1 MSSTAS
7 LLGGLVHGFAEEKT
21 RLAHEALDQ
30 SKAQQQQMLQYLG
43 HLASSPNIPAE
54 HQQWAMGKMQEII
67 NAKPGGK
74 LPKVDLNELPP
85 VSTPAGPT
93 RTAQPTLPAM
103 TLQPPVGPGGQ
114 TAAAPS
120 PSGDVGRAGDST
132 VNAMGNITPP
142 VGPDTIAIPAS
153 FDSKG
158 RPLSSIPNPVAS
170 VRPGDTGPA
179 NAPNSIVG
187 MPDPSGRPT
196 LVPSSPSLNAPISP
210 VTLPPLPQAQIQNP
224 MPPQQISAGGL
235 HVMTPEDR
243 QKFATVDSANQ
254 MERLRQQFPDKSPDE
269 LAHFAQHGEFPKPSL
284 HEVAPGGKLVDE
296 HGREIATNTT
306 PKPGAKSGYEPK
318 MGPGGPIGITDVAT
332 GGMLTPEQVAAN
344 PQAKAVLDQANKEYK
359 RQQDAQDARDQK
371 KFENAQAMSDK
382 SVENAAKKQKMAQAT
397 DAAKKAKPMVDVL
410 DTSEAY
416 MRDGKFSPREDL
428 ALIVRAVRAMN
439 PGTVRLPQQEL
450 ELELHRGTYGDNFKR
465 WYDTK
470 VSSGLLPDD
479 QRQDLMNVIR
489 KETVQ
494 TATSAAD
501 NWRDSYKGTNEEDPP
516 TYLKRFEAKAADVGP
531 PTGAS
536 HEVYAADGKT
546 LIGHA
551 VNNKFVP
558 LGQEKK

>member
-30 SKAQQQQMLQYLG
+30 SKGQQQQMLQYLG

-54 HQQWAMGKMQEII
+54 HQQWAIGKMQEII

-93 RTAQPTLPAM
+93 RTASPSLPAM
-103 TLQPPVGPGGQ
+103 TLQPPVGPGGTSAATPS
-114 TAAAPS
+114 TATASAQ
-120 PSGDVGRAGDST
+120 PSGDTGRAADST

-142 VGPDTIAIPAS
+142 VGP
-153 FDSKG
+153 
-158 RPLSSIPNPVAS
+158 SSVPGYSGPMPIAS

-179 NAPNSIVG
+179 NVPNSIVG
-187 MPDPSGRPT
+187 MPDASGRPT
-196 LVPSSPSLNAPISP
+196 LVPNAPPSLNAPISP
-210 VTLPPLPQAQIQNP
+210 MTLPPMPQAQIQNP

-235 HVMTPEDR
+235 HVLTPEDK
-243 QKFATVDSANQ
+243 QKFADVTSANQ
-254 MERLRQQFPDKSPDE
+254 MAKLQQQFPGKSQED
-269 LAHFAQHGEFPKPSL
+269 LAHYAQHGEFPKASL

-296 HGREIATNTT
+296 HGKTVAENQNA
-306 PKPGAKSGYEPK
+306 KPGTKSGYEPK
-318 MGPGGPIGITDVAT
+318 MGPGGPIGIMDVAT
-332 GGMLTPEQVAAN
+332 GGMLSPDQVAAN
-344 PQAKAVLDQANKEYK
+344 PQAKAVLDQAKAEYQT
-359 RQQDAQDARDQK
+359 QQDAQDTRDEK
-371 KFENAQAMSDK
+371 KAERAQALAEQSF
-382 SVENAAKKQKMAQAT
+382 EHAAQKQKMSQAT

-416 MRDGKFSPREDL
+416 MREGKFSPREDL

-501 NWRDSYKGTNEEDPP
+501 NWRDSYKGTKEEDPP
-516 TYLKRFEAKAADVGP
+516 TYLKRFETKTADAGP
-531 PTGAS
+531 PEGAS

-551 VNNKFVP
+551 INNKFVP
-558 LGQEKK
+558 LGKEK